1 MMRMVTLDGV
11 AKCTVPSRCAMCLA
25 AHEQKWQGFTRKTP
39 MDWQGTDAAYMVQDV
54 AMFLAA
60 HVLHV
65 SNLTKIALGLP
76 GCVVLCIYQTL
87 FAPCQAAIELAHGCE
102 KEMSLEKLVV
112 AVLSMGVVAG
122 YQAAEGFAGEKLRPI
137 ALDQQVVLVGSMEGK
152 FATFQ
157 AVYPDLFMSQQVILD
172 LVPAANNTQIPSG
185 NGAGKEHQV
194 HQALYRFQMRS
205 DVVSPMGLVG
215 GVDSTKT

>member
-39 MDWQGTDAAYMVQDV
+39 MDWQGTDAAHMVQDV

-65 SNLTKIALGLP
+65 SNLINIALGLP

-137 ALDQQVVLVGSMEGK
+137 A
-152 FATFQ
+152 Q

-194 HQALYRFQMRS
+194 HQALYAGQTS
-205 DVVSPMGLVG
+205 LA
-215 GVDSTKT
+215 

>member
-1 MMRMVTLDGV
+1 
-11 AKCTVPSRCAMCLA
+11 
-25 AHEQKWQGFTRKTP
+25 
-39 MDWQGTDAAYMVQDV
+39 
-54 AMFLAA
+54 
-60 HVLHV
+60 
-65 SNLTKIALGLP
+65 
-76 GCVVLCIYQTL
+76 
-87 FAPCQAAIELAHGCE
+87 
-102 KEMSLEKLVV
+102 MSLEKLVV

-172 LVPAANNTQIPSG
+172 LAVYPDLFMSQQVILDLVPAANNTQIPSG